1 MAQDFRNAV
10 ARAQGTAAAGVLTAG
25 NYDAVIGIRCTNIL
39 TTTIKVDIY
48 VVRSSAN
55 YYIAKDTPIPPGG
68 SIELIQGGAKIV
80 LVSGDVLTH
89 DCDTASG
96 LDIWVSYIDTLVKVN
111 QLQDAK
117 QPLKTAKKKI

>member
-10 ARAQGTAAAGVLTAG
+10 ARAQGTSAAAVFTGG

-48 VVRSSAN
+48 IVRSSAN
-55 YYIAKDTPIPPGG
+55 YYLAKNTPIPPGG

-80 LVSGDVLTH
+80 MKNGDVLWH
-89 DCDTASG
+89 DVDTASG
-96 LDIWVSYIDTLVKVN
+96 LDIWVSYIDT
-111 QLQDAK
+111 
-117 QPLKTAKKKI
+117 ISE

>member
-10 ARAQGTAAAGVLTAG
+10 ARAQGTTAAAVFTAG
-25 NYDAVIGIRCTNIL
+25 DYDAVIGIRCTNIL
-39 TTTIKVDIY
+39 TTTIKVDMY

-55 YYIAKDTPIPPGG
+55 YFLCKSTPIPPGG

-80 LVSGDVLTH
+80 MVNGDVLWH

-96 LDIWVSYIDTLVKVN
+96 LDVWVSYIDT
-111 QLQDAK
+111 
-117 QPLKTAKKKI
+117 ISS

>member
-10 ARAQGTAAAGVLTAG
+10 ARSQGTSAAAVFTAG

-48 VVRSSAN
+48 IVRSSAN
-55 YYIAKDTPIPPGG
+55 YYLCKSTPIPPGG

-80 LVSGDVLTH
+80 MVSGDVLWH
-89 DCDTASG
+89 DVDTANG
-96 LDIWVSYIDTLVKVN
+96 LDIWVSYIDT
-111 QLQDAK
+111 
-117 QPLKTAKKKI
+117 ISS

>member
-10 ARAQGTAAAGVLTAG
+10 ARSQGTSAAALFTAG

-48 VVRSSAN
+48 IVNGGDSH
-55 YYIAKDTPIPPGG
+55 YLAKSTPIPPGG

-80 LVSGDVLTH
+80 MVSGDVLWH
-89 DCDTASG
+89 DVDTASG
-96 LDIWVSYIDTLVKVN
+96 LDIWVSYIDT
-111 QLQDAK
+111 
-117 QPLKTAKKKI
+117 ISS